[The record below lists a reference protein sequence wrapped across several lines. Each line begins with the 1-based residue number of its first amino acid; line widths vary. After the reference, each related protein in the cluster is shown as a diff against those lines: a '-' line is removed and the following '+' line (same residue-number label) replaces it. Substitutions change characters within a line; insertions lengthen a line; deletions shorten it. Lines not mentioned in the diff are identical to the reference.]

1 MQRQDGSWDKFDDYV
16 LDFALARL
24 RAAERVALV
33 TLVKIEGSSPRPL
46 GAQMAVS
53 QSGEWVGYL
62 SGGCIERA
70 VAAEAIAALEDGKN
84 RRVRYGRGSKYLDIQ
99 LPCGSAIEL
108 VFDVSQTEADLQAI
122 ESSIRDRKPASL
134 RIPEEIEGDPS
145 RFLVRQYHPRRRLIV
160 AGVGPAAVHLA
171 RLGHLSGFET
181 FLHSPDSAT
190 RAAVEVDGIT
200 TFSISSVDA
209 VPDLQADARSAIV
222 FMFHDH
228 DWERKLI
235 LGSLETPA
243 FYIGAMGSRRT
254 HRQRL
259 EQFEAMGIDPA
270 RLGRIR
276 GPAGLFSGAKSAP
289 DVAMSILAEIMQVE
303 RSGNLSQISS
313 EGEMLHDMRAA
324 PVAGAF

>member
-1 MQRQDGSWDKFDDYV
+1 MQRRDGSWDKFDDYV

-33 TLVKIEGSSPRPL
+33 TLVKIEGASPRPL

-70 VAAEAIAALEDGKN
+70 VAAEALAALEDGKN
-84 RRVRYGRGSKYLDIQ
+84 RRVRYGRGSKYLDIR

-108 VFDVSQTEADLQAI
+108 VFDVSLTEADLQAVEACI
-122 ESSIRDRKPASL
+122 ADRKPAGL
-134 RIPEEIEGDPS
+134 RVPEEIDGDQS
-145 RFLVRQYHPRRRLIV
+145 RFLVRHYHPRRKLVI

-181 FLHSPDSAT
+181 VLHSPDGET
-190 RAAVEVDGIT
+190 RTAVEMDGIA
-200 TFSISSVDA
+200 TFSISGVDA
-209 VPDLQADARSAIV
+209 APDLRADARSAIV

-235 LGSLETPA
+235 LAALETPA

-259 EQFEAMGIDPA
+259 EEFDAMGIDPV

-313 EGEMLHDMRAA
+313 DDDVPSGMRAV
-324 PVAGAF
+324 PVAGG